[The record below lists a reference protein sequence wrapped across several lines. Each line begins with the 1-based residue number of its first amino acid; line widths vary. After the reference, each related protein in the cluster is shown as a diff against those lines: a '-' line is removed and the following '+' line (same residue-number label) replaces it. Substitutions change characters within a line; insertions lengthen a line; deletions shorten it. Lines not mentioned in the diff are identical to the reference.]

1 MQLWFSCVL
10 ESVTMQRIDAIGQK
24 PTFNLVNKTSQN
36 GWHIFS
42 SSNLFAINYFF
53 HEILMKHFCNK
64 IIKRNISWKHTFK
77 RIIMLPQ
84 KWFSPHCDQIRDADD
99 ENLNCW
105 KDTRAITWLGKIPCM
120 LVFSRKRQ
128 ITSCPFWLRLDWNPA
143 G

>member
-1 MQLWFSCVL
+1 M
-10 ESVTMQRIDAIGQK
+10 
-24 PTFNLVNKTSQN
+24 NKTSQN

-42 SSNLFAINYFF
+42 SSNLFVINYFF

-105 KDTRAITWLGKIPCM
+105 KDTRAITWLGKIPCT

-128 ITSCPFWLRLDWNPA
+128 IDHFMSVLIKIRLKSGRLIFDFPFNVQCSKIYNWSSNLEKFSW
-143 G
+143 